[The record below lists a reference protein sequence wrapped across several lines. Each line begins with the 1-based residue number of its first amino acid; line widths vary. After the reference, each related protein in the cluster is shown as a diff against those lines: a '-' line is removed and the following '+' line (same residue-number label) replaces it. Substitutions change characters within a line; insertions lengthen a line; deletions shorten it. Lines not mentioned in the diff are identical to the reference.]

1 MARYEE
7 LRLEVEPMDEPHC
20 RKYEQL
26 VSYFDKDFSRVD
38 TQSREDH
45 NNYFVEG

>member
-1 MARYEE
+1 
-7 LRLEVEPMDEPHC
+7 
-20 RKYEQL
+20 L

-45 NNYFVEG
+45 NNYFVEGWAKVALSGSR